1 MRAIR
6 VESYGGPEVLR
17 IAEVPTPEPGAGQ
30 VRVKLA
36 AAGVNFIDTY
46 HRTGAYK
53 GTLPFTPGGEGAGVV
68 DAVGPGVTE
77 FRLGDRVAS
86 PTMNGT
92 YAEYALAPAERLV
105 LVPQGVDLRVAAA
118 ALLQGCTAHYL
129 SYSTFPLDP
138 GKTALVHAA
147 AGGVGRLL
155 TQIATQLGAR
165 VLATAGSEEKA
176 ALARSAGA
184 DAVILY
190 TKEDFEAETR
200 KLTGGVGVDVVYDS
214 VGKTTFDKSLGC
226 LRTRGYLVL
235 FGQSSGAVPPVDPQ
249 VLNAKGSLFLTRPTL
264 VHYIATRDELL
275 WRATDIFTWI
285 TQNQLE
291 VRIDYEFPLAEA
303 AAAHRYL
310 EERQTKGKVL
320 LIP

>member
-17 IAEVPTPEPGAGQ
+17 MAEVPTPEPGAGQ

-53 GTLPFTPGGEGAGVV
+53 GTLPFTPGSEGAGVV

-77 FRLGDRVAS
+77 FRPGDRVAS

-92 YAEYALAPAERLV
+92 YAEYALAAADRLV
-105 LVPQGVDLRVAAA
+105 PVPQGVDLRVAAA

-190 TKEDFEAETR
+190 TDEDFEVETR

-226 LRTRGYLVL
+226 LRPRGYLVL

>member
-53 GTLPFTPGGEGAGVV
+53 GTLPFTPGSEGAGVV

-92 YAEYALAPAERLV
+92 YAEYALAVADRLV
-105 LVPQGVDLRVAAA
+105 PVPQGVDLRVAAA

-190 TKEDFEAETR
+190 TEEDFEAETR

-226 LRTRGYLVL
+226 LRPRGYLVL
-235 FGQSSGAVPPVDPQ
+235 FGQSSGAVPPLDPQ
-249 VLNAKGSLFLTRPTL
+249 VLNAKGSLFLTRPTIA
-264 VHYIATRDELL
+264 HYIATRDELL

-291 VRIDYEFPLAEA
+291 VRIDRELLLAEA

>member
-36 AAGVNFIDTY
+36 ASGVNFIDTY

-53 GTLPFTPGGEGAGVV
+53 GTLPFTPGSEGAGLV

-86 PTMNGT
+86 PAMNGT
-92 YAEYALAPAERLV
+92 YAEYALAPVERLV
-105 LVPQGVDLRVAAA
+105 PVPQGVDLRVAAA

-190 TKEDFEAETR
+190 TEEDFEAETR

-226 LRTRGYLVL
+226 LRPRGYLVL

-249 VLNAKGSLFLTRPTL
+249 VLNAKGSLFLTRPTIA
-264 VHYIATRDELL
+264 HYIATRDELL

-291 VRIDYEFPLAEA
+291 VRIDREFPLAEA

>member
-53 GTLPFTPGGEGAGVV
+53 GTLPFMVGGEGGGVV
-68 DAVGPGVTE
+68 DAVGPGGAE
-77 FRLGDRVAS
+77 FRPGDRVAS

-92 YAEYALAPAERLV
+92 YAEYALAAADRLV
-105 LVPQGVDLRVAAA
+105 PVPQGVDLRVAAA

-165 VLATAGSEEKA
+165 VLATAGSEKKA
-176 ALARSAGA
+176 GLARSPGA
-184 DAVILY
+184 SAAIPY
-190 TKEDFEAETR
+190 TPQASQTH
-200 KLTGGVGVDVVYDS
+200 
-214 VGKTTFDKSLGC
+214 TT
-226 LRTRGYLVL
+226 
-235 FGQSSGAVPPVDPQ
+235 
-249 VLNAKGSLFLTRPTL
+249 NAT
-264 VHYIATRDELL
+264 
-275 WRATDIFTWI
+275 
-285 TQNQLE
+285 
-291 VRIDYEFPLAEA
+291 
-303 AAAHRYL
+303 
-310 EERQTKGKVL
+310 
-320 LIP
+320 

>member
-6 VESYGGPEVLR
+6 VESYGEPEVLR
-17 IAEVPTPEPGAGQ
+17 MAEVPTPEPGAGQ

-53 GTLPFTPGGEGAGVV
+53 GTLPFVPGGEGAGVV

-77 FRLGDRVAS
+77 FRPGDRVAS

-92 YAEYALAPAERLV
+92 YAEYALAAAERLV
-105 LVPQGVDLRVAAA
+105 PVPQGVDLRVAAA

-176 ALARSAGA
+176 GLARSAGA

-190 TKEDFEAETR
+190 TEEDFEVETR
-200 KLTGGVGVDVVYDS
+200 KLTGGMGVDVVYDS

-226 LRTRGYLVL
+226 LRPRGYLVL
-235 FGQSSGAVPPVDPQ
+235 FGQSSGAVPPLDPQ

-291 VRIDYEFPLAEA
+291 VRIDREFPLAEA

>member
-53 GTLPFTPGGEGAGVV
+53 GTLPFVPGGEGAGVV
-68 DAVGPGVTE
+68 DAVGPGVPE
-77 FRLGDRVAS
+77 FRPGDRVAS

-92 YAEYALAPAERLV
+92 YAEYALAAADRLV
-105 LVPQGVDLRVAAA
+105 PVPQGVDLRVAAA

-155 TQIATQLGAR
+155 TQIATQLRAR
-165 VLATAGSEEKA
+165 GLAPAGRGEKA
-176 ALARSAGA
+176 APAPPPGAGA
-184 DAVILY
+184 RIEFPR
-190 TKEDFEAETR
+190 EDFGGENR
-200 KLTGGVGVDVVYDS
+200 KPTGGVGGG
-214 VGKTTFDKSLGC
+214 VG
-226 LRTRGYLVL
+226 
-235 FGQSSGAVPPVDPQ
+235 
-249 VLNAKGSLFLTRPTL
+249 
-264 VHYIATRDELL
+264 
-275 WRATDIFTWI
+275 
-285 TQNQLE
+285 
-291 VRIDYEFPLAEA
+291 
-303 AAAHRYL
+303 
-310 EERQTKGKVL
+310 
-320 LIP
+320 

>member
-53 GTLPFTPGGEGAGVV
+53 GTLPFTPGSEGAGVV

-77 FRLGDRVAS
+77 FRPGDHVAS

-92 YAEYALAPAERLV
+92 YAEYALAAADRLV
-105 LVPQGVDLRVAAA
+105 PVPQGVDLRVAAA

-190 TKEDFEAETR
+190 TEEDFEAETR

-226 LRTRGYLVL
+226 LRPRGYLVL